1 MLALWMNF
9 HAQKTPILGQSLV
22 TKHFWNCRY
31 TKLIKW
37 SLNVFLRKNTD
48 LKLHHYLH
56 ILVTFASCVLLISA
70 FQMPQWG
77 VPLTVAFS
85 KIPPPH
91 NMVSQKNKAALSPRE
106 QNDPGLGTC
115 KDPTASLETC
125 FKRKE
130 TDKRPERCSPHSLY
144 SWSGTQTGWVQ
155 RYCFP
160 CLTPYCAKVLPQ
172 KPCCCISIE

>member
-1 MLALWMNF
+1 MLPLWMNF
-9 HAQKTPILGQSLV
+9 HVQKTPILGQSLV
-22 TKHFWNCRY
+22 TKHFWNSKY

-37 SLNVFLRKNTD
+37 SLNVYLRKTTD
-48 LKLHHYLH
+48 LKLHFKCHNEGCL
-56 ILVTFASCVLLISA
+56 SRLL
-70 FQMPQWG
+70 FQ
-77 VPLTVAFS
+77 

-91 NMVSQKNKAALSPRE
+91 NIVSQKNKAALSPRE

-160 CLTPYCAKVLPQ
+160 CLTPHCAKVLPQ
-172 KPCCCISIE
+172 KPCCCISIELWVAAYSYPQL